1 MPEALFVGGRLD
13 SVRISGSVTDS
24 TTSTHRDTSYTD
36 AALSFTGNPSIF
48 ADFFTQSGGVLS
60 PHTVVSGEDLYVHW
74 EMGHS
79 GTNYTTGASL
89 IVIYDSSGYPWVRV
103 RCATSNN
110 VPRIQYN
117 SGTGPSPV
125 WTSIGAGT
133 GLLTSSRKEYDL
145 KVTLGSP
152 HSVEFSVAGSLVDS
166 GTFSQASFTNAAYAL
181 LSSDINSGTVFIS
194 QIICT
199 EGISTIGAKVWTR
212 RGTADG
218 TNTGWSGAYTDVNEA
233 VGSDAS
239 VQSSTSA
246 GQKETHAIA
255 DVTISAGQEIS
266 SVWHWM
272 RAKNDGSA
280 PTNIKSVIRSGGTD
294 YVTANLSGIGTSY
307 GPVGARY
314 DADPATASNWT
325 QSSFNG
331 IEAGYES
338 AT

>member
-1 MPEALFVGGRLD
+1 MTEVLFAGGRLD

-24 TTSTHRDTSYTD
+24 TTSTYRDTSYTD
-36 AALSFTGNPSIF
+36 AALAFTGNPSIF

-60 PHTVVSGEDLYVHW
+60 PETVVAGEDLYVHW

-89 IVIYDSSGYPWVRV
+89 ITIYDSSGYPWLRV
-103 RCATSNN
+103 RCATTNN

-133 GLLTSSRKEYDL
+133 GLLTSSRKAYDL

-194 QIICT
+194 QILCT
-199 EGISTIGAKVWTR
+199 EGISTIGAKVHTR
-212 RGTADG
+212 RATGAG
-218 TNTGWSGAYTDVNEA
+218 TNTAWSGAYTDVNEA

-246 GQKETHAIA
+246 GQKETHAID
-255 DVTISAGQEIS
+255 DVSLSAGQEIAA
-266 SVWHWM
+266 VFHWL
-272 RAKNDGSA
+272 RAKNDGVA
-280 PTNIKSVIRSGGTD
+280 PTNIKSVVRSGGTD
-294 YVTANLSGIGTSY
+294 YATADLSGIGTSY

-314 DADPATASNWT
+314 DGDPDTGSNWT
-325 QSSFNG
+325 QGGFNAAEFG
-331 IEAGYES
+331 FES